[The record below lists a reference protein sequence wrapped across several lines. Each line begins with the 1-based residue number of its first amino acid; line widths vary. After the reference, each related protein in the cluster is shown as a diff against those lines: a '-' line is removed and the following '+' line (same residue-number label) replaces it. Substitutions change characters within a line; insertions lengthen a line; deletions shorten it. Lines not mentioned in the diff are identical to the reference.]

1 MFKVK
6 AKTNL
11 YRNIGTKFE
20 KKVIIKENFYNYWTE
35 CSSYNNNVII
45 GEDKTEIILNNK
57 DYYEYFN
64 LNNL

>member
-6 AKTNL
+6 ANVNL
-11 YRNIGTKFE
+11 YRNIGTSFE
-20 KKVIIKENFYNYWTE
+20 KKVIIKDNLYYYWTD

-57 DYYEYFN
+57 D
-64 LNNL
+64 